1 MTHDEVRDLL
11 PAYALGALDPDES
24 TAVEAHLDGC
34 REHDE
39 ELIEL
44 RATVLALGTLAEERA
59 PSAALAGEI
68 ERLTGRAPG
77 DRSAVAPDQM
87 RPPRAEPGARRS
99 IGRRWWPRAA
109 AAAAV
114 LLVVFTAGWL
124 AGGTLGAEERY
135 SYVVQ
140 APGGAMLEFSG
151 IAGDDTVTVWMAG
164 LDRLPPDQRYQLW
177 ALRDDRWVSIGI
189 YNTNPEGRWRG
200 DFAFTL
206 ATDEEIALTIEPT
219 PGSDGPTSD
228 PLIRTRF

>member
-11 PAYALGALDPDES
+11 PAYALGALDQDEHA
-24 TAVEAHLDGC
+24 AVEEHLGGC

-44 RATVLALGTLAEERA
+44 RATVLALGTLAEERE

-68 ERLTGRAPG
+68 ERLTGEVPG
-77 DRSAVAPDQM
+77 DRSAVAPVHM
-87 RPPRAEPGARRS
+87 RPLAEPGARRS
-99 IGRRWWPRAA
+99 VAHRWWPRAA

-140 APGGAMLEFSG
+140 APGGAVLEFSG
-151 IAGDDTVTVWMAG
+151 IAGDDAVTVWMAG
-164 LDRLPPDQRYQLW
+164 LDRLPPDQRYQIW
-177 ALRDDRWVSIGI
+177 AIRDDRWVTIGI
-189 YNTNPEGRWRG
+189 CNTNAEGRWRG

-219 PGSDGPTSD
+219 PGSDRPTSD